1 MAGIIQTPGL
11 SGGRQGVMKE
21 KIVDVEIL
29 TARIDRTDDEES
41 GIFWATQLTNDINE
55 EIKEGYQIM
64 PGSYTVQDNYASVV
78 MIKTEMNVEMI

>member
-21 KIVDVEIL
+21 KIVDVKVVRYL
-29 TARIDRTDDEES
+29 DSYTDDFGYDCTKDFEKDVNNLL
-41 GIFWATQLTNDINE
+41 AQ
-55 EIKEGYQIM
+55 GYQPM
-64 PGSYTVQDNYASVV
+64 PGSFHSDGHTLAVV